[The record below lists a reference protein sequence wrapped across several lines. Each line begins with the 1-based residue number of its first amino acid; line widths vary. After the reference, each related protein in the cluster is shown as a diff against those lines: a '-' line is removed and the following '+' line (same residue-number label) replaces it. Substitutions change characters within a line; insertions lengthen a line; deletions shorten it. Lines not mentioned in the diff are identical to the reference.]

1 LAQYG
6 RVRKVESEDELART
20 PQGLMEEGIGSRGY
34 GMFSCRAPDHELAF
48 GEATRKRRLAWCE
61 QELSRIAAAS
71 HKIDHLQKSLML
83 VSRMFNGAAFTP
95 LAPLMEAVLT
105 GQLGYAHAAHALAAL
120 DLSSIEGL
128 EAQRQQIEARID
140 ASKEAYD
147 AELLQVGE
155 NNKTLRDLGARE
167 TTLRD
172 RIPVLQLD
180 RTNAMVWASRFVGGA
195 PELATEPQLLDE
207 ARELAESPDLTLDA
221 LRHRVGALA
230 ERLPTSLRE
239 VSSCVQTYLASARS
253 DQERFLYTDPPR
265 SFERIEELLL
275 PVIGLRHVVGE
286 QIRRQRSIGLAENL
300 AQLSE
305 AESSFNAVFTTSFCF
320 KVRDEVRQGA
330 STLQKLNRELK
341 NIRFGT
347 DTFELEWAWVPRLQ
361 KVFEF
366 FEAMEGLVDSLE
378 KDSGSIFDS
387 PRLSDAHRLTA
398 QDIRRLLLANDQ
410 GASERA
416 LKELAD
422 YRNYRRYDIIRHSPV
437 GQTRLSTWGTGS
449 GGELETPFY
458 VIRSAVLAH
467 ALGHFGRER
476 RGAPA
481 LRLMLSDE
489 AFSKMDES
497 RSRSVLQFLSR
508 SLGLQLVVAMPTS
521 KSGAVKP
528 EFEKEFTFSKV
539 LASRDGTELF
549 VSEVQE
555 KTLKREPLAR
565 LWAAHAEQARE
576 AGRLAHQATLPE
588 HGRVEG
594 TRLEGTDG
602 ARPAAGADD

>member
-1 LAQYG
+1 
-6 RVRKVESEDELART
+6 
-20 PQGLMEEGIGSRGY
+20 
-34 GMFSCRAPDHELAF
+34 
-48 GEATRKRRLAWCE
+48 
-61 QELSRIAAAS
+61 
-71 HKIDHLQKSLML
+71 
-83 VSRMFNGAAFTP
+83 
-95 LAPLMEAVLT
+95 
-105 GQLGYAHAAHALAAL
+105 
-120 DLSSIEGL
+120 
-128 EAQRQQIEARID
+128 
-140 ASKEAYD
+140 
-147 AELLQVGE
+147 
-155 NNKTLRDLGARE
+155 
-167 TTLRD
+167 
-172 RIPVLQLD
+172 
-180 RTNAMVWASRFVGGA
+180 
-195 PELATEPQLLDE
+195 
-207 ARELAESPDLTLDA
+207 
-221 LRHRVGALA
+221 
-230 ERLPTSLRE
+230 
-239 VSSCVQTYLASARS
+239 
-253 DQERFLYTDPPR
+253 
-265 SFERIEELLL
+265 
-275 PVIGLRHVVGE
+275 
-286 QIRRQRSIGLAENL
+286 
-300 AQLSE
+300 
-305 AESSFNAVFTTSFCF
+305 
-320 KVRDEVRQGA
+320 VRDEVRQGA

-387 PRLSDAHRLTA
+387 PKLSDEHRQTA

-437 GQTRLSTWGTGS
+437 GQTKLSTWGTGS

-467 ALGHFGRER
+467 ALGHFGRDR

-528 EFEKEFTFSKV
+528 EFDKEFTFSKV
-539 LASRDGTELF
+539 LASRDGAELF

-576 AGRLAHQATLPE
+576 SGRLAHEAMQRGHAPTDGLNVA
-588 HGRVEG
+588 RQVEG
-594 TRLEGTDG
+594 G
-602 ARPAAGADD
+602 DD